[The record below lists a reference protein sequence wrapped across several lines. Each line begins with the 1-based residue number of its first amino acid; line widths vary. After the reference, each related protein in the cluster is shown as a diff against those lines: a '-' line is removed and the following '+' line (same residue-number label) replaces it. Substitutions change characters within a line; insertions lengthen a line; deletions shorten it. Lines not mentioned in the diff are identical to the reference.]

1 MQFNKKSLLKKSLRY
16 AILVVSI
23 VILLP
28 GIFFLVVYF
37 GAFGTLP
44 DKKELSAISNEEASL
59 VFSADNVLIGEYF
72 AVNRTNIKWEEVP
85 EHLKNAL
92 IATEDKRFFTHKGYD
107 TRSYFRVFLKSILL
121 SDKSGGGG
129 STLTQQL
136 VKNLYGRDDFGI
148 LSMPVNK
155 IKEIIIATRIE
166 NVYSKEELLSL
177 YLNSVPFGDDVYGV
191 ETAAHRYFNKPA
203 RDLQVQ
209 ESAVLVGLL
218 KANTYFNPRLNPVN
232 SLTRRNMVLS
242 LMEKEHYLTADEA
255 DSLQN
260 LPLQLS
266 YENVSLEAPAG
277 YFVHQV
283 KQKTLAL
290 LQALNDKTG
299 KEYNLEKD
307 GLKIYTTLNLQVQE
321 MATEAVKKQLTA
333 MQPLLDKE
341 LSRNFKKQ
349 WYNKQKLKSQDYT
362 QDKQKRKIEVFDW
375 DGIHAKNISKI
386 DSLWH
391 YYKMLN
397 AAVLI
402 TNPKNGAVISWI
414 GGNHFNTLPFDMVLS
429 HRQIAS
435 AFKPFLYATALENG
449 FSPCTYLENEVN
461 TYSGYE
467 DWEPQNANY
476 KSTPD
481 STVALWYAL
490 AHSMNLPTV
499 DLYFKVGRE
508 NLMKT
513 CNKLQFPKFT
523 DDAPSIALGTLD
535 LSLYE
540 IVRAYSAFANQG
552 RMNELVMI
560 NKITDAKGNILY
572 LNKQTAPVNV
582 FSIETSQMITAML
595 QEVISQGTGTR
606 IRSTYGIRAELAGKT
621 GSAQNYSDAWFVA
634 YTPDMVVGTWVGART
649 PDVHF
654 YSGNGSGASLALP
667 VVGNIIRGIEND
679 DQLRREFLTLFTFFS
694 IDKSA
699 MQCEP
704 FLQKG
709 VKGFFN
715 RLFKGKDEKANDSRN
730 ADKKEK
736 KNREE
741 KSFFK
746 KLFKRN

>member
-1 MQFNKKSLLKKSLRY
+1 MPFNKKSLLKKSILY
-16 AILVVSI
+16 ALFILAAAV
-23 VILLP
+23 LLP
-28 GIFFLVVYF
+28 VIFFLIVYF

-44 DKKELSAISNEEASL
+44 DKNELSAISNEEASL

-85 EHLKNAL
+85 IHLKNAL

-107 TRSYFRVFLKSILL
+107 TRSYFRVFFKSILL
-121 SDKSGGGG
+121 RDNSSGGG

-136 VKNLYGRDDFGI
+136 VKNLYGRDDFGF

-166 NVYSKEELLSL
+166 NVFSKEELLLL

-203 RDLQVQ
+203 RELQVQ
-209 ESAVLVGLL
+209 ESAVLIGLL

-232 SLTRRNMVLS
+232 SLARRNMVLT
-242 LMEKEHYLTADEA
+242 LMKKERYLTADEA
-255 DSLQN
+255 DSLQK
-260 LPLQLS
+260 LPIRLS

-283 KQKTLAL
+283 KQKTLSI
-290 LQALNDKTG
+290 LQTIKTNTG

-321 MATEAVKKQLTA
+321 MATVAVKNQIST
-333 MQPLLDKE
+333 MQKLLDNE
-341 LSRNFKKQ
+341 LNRNFKKR
-349 WYNKQKLKSQDYT
+349 WYNKQKLKSPDYEK
-362 QDKQKRKIEVFDW
+362 DKQKREIEVFEW
-375 DGIHAKNISKI
+375 EGSQVKNISKI

-414 GGNHFNTLPFDMVLS
+414 GGNNFNTLPFDMVLS

-449 FSPCTYLENEVN
+449 FSPCTYLENEEN

-508 NLMKT
+508 SLMRT

-552 RMNELVMI
+552 RMNELFMI

-572 LNKQTAPVNV
+572 LNKSTAPVAV

-595 QEVISQGTGTR
+595 QEVISQGTAAR
-606 IRSTYGIRAELAGKT
+606 MRNTYGIRAELAGKT
-621 GSAQNYSDAWFVA
+621 GTSQNYSDAWFVS

-654 YSGNGSGASLALP
+654 YSGNGSGAALALP
-667 VVGNIIRGIEND
+667 VVANIIRGIEND
-679 DQLRREFLTLFTFFS
+679 DKLRKEFLTLFTFFS
-694 IDKSA
+694 IDKST
-699 MQCEP
+699 MQCDP

-730 ADKKEK
+730 TNKKEK
-736 KNREE
+736 KNKEE

>member
-1 MQFNKKSLLKKSLRY
+1 MQLNKKSLLKKSLRY

-362 QDKQKRKIEVFDW
+362 QDIQKRKIEVFDW
-375 DGIHAKNISKI
+375 DGSHAKNISKI

-694 IDKSA
+694 IDKST

-715 RLFKGKDEKANDSRN
+715 RLFKGKDEKANNSRN

-736 KNREE
+736 KNKEE